1 MGVTM
6 RFEVRKE
13 PNEPDFEIVEFRC
26 VSTRGAIVAV
36 LLGLTT
42 LFLIGAG
49 IYGWWHN
56 DFSGLTAV
64 ADYTKVPLGML
75 LGYYFG
81 VRYEQGNQAGAN
93 GDAGGGL

>member
-1 MGVTM
+1 M

-13 PNEPDFEIVEFRC
+13 PNEPDFEILDFRC

-36 LLGLTT
+36 LLGLAA
-42 LFLIGAG
+42 LFFIGAG
-49 IYGWWHN
+49 LYGWQHD
-56 DFSGLTAV
+56 DFSGLDAV
-64 ADYTKVPLGML
+64 ANYIKVPLGML